1 MTNKEIALKVADIL
15 DNKKGNDI
23 VILDVSQNTSYADY
37 FVIVSGN
44 SDRQVETLAE
54 EVDEVLFKEGVRLIN
69 QEGKN
74 SGWVLLDFGD
84 IIVHIFLEEQRRH
97 YNLEK
102 LWSDSIIV
110 ER

>member
-1 MTNKEIALKVADIL
+1 MTNKEIAIKIADIL
-15 DNKKGNDI
+15 DGKKGNNI
-23 VILDVSQNTSYADY
+23 VILDVSENTTYADF
-37 FVIVSGN
+37 FVIASGN
-44 SDRQVETLAE
+44 SDRQVQTLSE
-54 EVDEVLFKEGVRLIN
+54 EVDEVLHKEGVRLIN

-97 YNLEK
+97 YNIEK
-102 LWSDSIIV
+102 LWSDSIKV